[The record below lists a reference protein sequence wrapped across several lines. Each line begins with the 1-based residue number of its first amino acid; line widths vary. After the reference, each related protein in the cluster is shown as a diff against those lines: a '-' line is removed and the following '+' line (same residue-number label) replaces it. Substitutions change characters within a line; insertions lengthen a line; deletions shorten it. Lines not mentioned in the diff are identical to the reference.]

1 MKEQDAQA
9 KLSLKLQAYQYLKTK
24 ILNCEYRPNEFLNEQ
39 KLCAEMGNISRT
51 PMRDALGRLEQE
63 GLITILPKKGL
74 MVSGITEEDVH
85 SMFEMRL
92 LVEPYALRTYGNAI
106 PREQLEAYAELM
118 HHSERIEDFCESDD
132 LFQIFQAQVLPL
144 TDLLQADGCARRIAR
159 QLRHQAQGVAALGGK
174 FHGSPLL
181 VAVYSIARYSDF
193 AKEKPLVQTKKVCY
207 HRMEQNLSLRSESMT
222 EKITAADAIR
232 LLDTGKAVAVD
243 VREPDEYAVGHI
255 PGAKLLPLGQVI
267 DRAAEVLPDKNALWL
282 VYCRTGRRSA
292 DAVQK
297 LEALGYTHLRDLGG
311 ILSWP
316 YEIEGDFEGHF

>member
-1 MKEQDAQA
+1 MIIIADATGNVKPYFYLFLIFRAAAATAALLRGGIQRRQLACQLLQRNAVDILVDHLIQPRPERQSEALLGHGALVGHAAKARNGRHAALDGAQNLAGGVVGSILSQA
-9 KLSLKLQAYQYLKTK
+9 VA
-24 ILNCEYRPNEFLNEQ
+24 
-39 KLCAEMGNISRT
+39 
-51 PMRDALGRLEQE
+51 ALTAPLALDQ
-63 GLITILPKKGL
+63 
-74 MVSGITEEDVH
+74 
-85 SMFEMRL
+85 
-92 LVEPYALRTYGNAI
+92 PY
-106 PREQLEAYAELM
+106 PRQ
-118 HHSERIEDFCESDD
+118 RGDD
-132 LFQIFQAQVLPL
+132 LLQIFQAQVLPL
-144 TDLLQADGCARRIAR
+144 ADLLQADGGARRIAR

-181 VAVYSIARYSDF
+181 AVFHSIARYSDF
-193 AKEKPLVQTKKVCY
+193 AKDKPLVQTKKVCY

-232 LLDTGKAVAVD
+232 LLDSGKAVAVD

-297 LEALGYTHLRDLGG
+297 LESLGYTDLRDLGG